1 MNIYFICTGN
11 TCRSPMASAILAAKK
26 LEGVEVKSAG
36 IYAMPG
42 GVMSTGTTQVL
53 QEENMWMPHTT
64 SAVTPDDL
72 AWADLILTMT
82 VSHKNGLLQAY
93 PHVADKTFSLKEYAL
108 DQDGDVSDPYGGST
122 AIYRET
128 FKELSKLIDVIVE
141 KWH

>member
-11 TCRSPMASAILAAKK
+11 TCRSPMAAAILAAKK

-128 FKELSKLIDVIVE
+128 FKELSKLIDMIVE

>member
-11 TCRSPMASAILAAKK
+11 TCRSPMAAAILATKK
-26 LEGVEVKSAG
+26 MVDITVKSAG
-36 IYAMPG
+36 IFALPG

-53 QEENMWMPHTT
+53 QEQDMWMPHET
-64 SAVTPDDL
+64 STVTEENL

-108 DQDGDVSDPYGGST
+108 DRDGDVSDPYGGST
-122 AIYRET
+122 AVYRKT
-128 FKELSKLIDVIVE
+128 FDELSQLIELAVQ
-141 KWH
+141 KWR

>member
-11 TCRSPMASAILAAKK
+11 TCRSPMAAAILAAKK
-26 LEGVEVKSAG
+26 LEGVQVKSAG

-64 SAVTPDDL
+64 SPVTPDDL

>member
-11 TCRSPMASAILAAKK
+11 TCRSPMAAAILAAKK
-26 LEGVEVKSAG
+26 LEGVQVKSAG

-53 QEENMWMPHTT
+53 QEENMWMPHET

-128 FKELSKLIDVIVE
+128 FKELSQLIDVTVE

>member
-1 MNIYFICTGN
+1 
-11 TCRSPMASAILAAKK
+11 MAAAILAAKK

>member
-11 TCRSPMASAILAAKK
+11 TCRSPMAAAILAAKK

-108 DQDGDVSDPYGGST
+108 DQDGDVSDPYGGSS

>member
-11 TCRSPMASAILAAKK
+11 TCRSPMAAAILAAKK
-26 LEGVEVKSAG
+26 LEGVQVKSAG

-108 DQDGDVSDPYGGST
+108 DQDGDVSDPYGGSS

>member
-11 TCRSPMASAILAAKK
+11 TCRSPMAAAILAAKK
-26 LEGVEVKSAG
+26 LEDVEVKSAG

>member
-1 MNIYFICTGN
+1 
-11 TCRSPMASAILAAKK
+11 MAAAILAAKK
-26 LEGVEVKSAG
+26 LEDVEVKSAG

>member
-11 TCRSPMASAILAAKK
+11 TCRSPMAAAILATKK
-26 LEGVEVKSAG
+26 MDDITVKSAG
-36 IYAMPG
+36 IFALPG

-53 QEENMWMPHTT
+53 QEQDMWMPHET
-64 SAVTPDDL
+64 STVTEENL

-108 DQDGDVSDPYGGST
+108 DRDGDVSDPYGGST
-122 AIYRET
+122 AVYRKT
-128 FKELSKLIDVIVE
+128 FDELSQLIELAVQ
-141 KWH
+141 KWR

>member
-11 TCRSPMASAILAAKK
+11 TCRSPMAAAILAAKK

-64 SAVTPDDL
+64 SPVTPDDL

>member
-11 TCRSPMASAILAAKK
+11 TCRSPMAAAILAAKK
-26 LEGVEVKSAG
+26 LEGVQVKSAG

-53 QEENMWMPHTT
+53 QEENMWMPHET

-93 PHVADKTFSLKEYAL
+93 PQVADKTFSLKEYAL

-128 FKELSKLIDVIVE
+128 FKELSQLIDVTVE

>member
-11 TCRSPMASAILAAKK
+11 TCRSPMAAAILAAKK
-26 LEGVEVKSAG
+26 LEGVQVKSAG

-53 QEENMWMPHTT
+53 QEENMWMPHET

-72 AWADLILTMT
+72 AWTDLILTMT

-93 PHVADKTFSLKEYAL
+93 PQVADKTFSLKEYAL

-128 FKELSKLIDVIVE
+128 FKELSQLIDVTVE

>member
-11 TCRSPMASAILAAKK
+11 TCRSPMAAAILAAKK
-26 LEGVEVKSAG
+26 LEGVQVKSAG

-42 GVMSTGTTQVL
+42 GVMSAGTTQVL
-53 QEENMWMPHTT
+53 QEENMWMPHAT
-64 SAVTPDDL
+64 SAVTPADL

-108 DQDGDVSDPYGGST
+108 DRDGDVSDPYGGST

-128 FKELSKLIDVIVE
+128 FKELSQLIDVTVQ

>member
-1 MNIYFICTGN
+1 
-11 TCRSPMASAILAAKK
+11 
-26 LEGVEVKSAG
+26 
-36 IYAMPG
+36 
-42 GVMSTGTTQVL
+42 MSTGTTQVL

-122 AIYRET
+122 AIYLET

>member
-11 TCRSPMASAILAAKK
+11 TCRSPMAAAILAAKK

-53 QEENMWMPHTT
+53 QEENMWMPHET

-128 FKELSKLIDVIVE
+128 FKELSQLIDVIVE